1 MIHVA
6 MLDLRLSVWRDLTIG
21 PPKRMKLIHT
31 DVCVLIIPQCL
42 NKNHIFLF
50 DLVLGSNVAQKLFW
64 SLSPPGGRKLNAR
77 QARIRKDD
85 FPPYSMVF
93 VITLSDVWFC
103 SFSHTRI
110 KQFTRIC
117 LWEFCTQ
124 FAYNPQVIY
133 IVSNDYRPNT

>member
-31 DVCVLIIPQCL
+31 THVCVLIIPQCL

-103 SFSHTRI
+103 SFSYAHQTVYENLFMRI
-110 KQFTRIC
+110 LHAVCVQSPS
-117 LWEFCTQ
+117 
-124 FAYNPQVIY
+124 NIY
-133 IVSNDYRPNT
+133 CQ